1 MYSKLILFDV
11 DGTLLSP
18 GPIPRQM
25 MQEAISAY
33 LNKPITL
40 DYHDVAGFTDPTI
53 IQEALRN
60 KGSVDGDLTIA
71 TATILESYL
80 GNVTEQLAAKGGVS
94 LFDGARELVLACQG
108 EGWATALLTG
118 NVEIGAR
125 AKVEPT
131 GLWDLFAFGAWGDD
145 GAERVDLPAVA
156 LRKATAVLQQSF
168 EPEDVILIGDTPQDA
183 RIGRLNNIRTMVVC
197 RRPEP
202 EWREAIEAE
211 SPTWVVDDF
220 SNLPAILSLMRGES

>member
-1 MYSKLILFDV
+1 MHSKLILFDV

-18 GPIPRQM
+18 GPIPRQT
-25 MQEAISAY
+25 MQEAISDH
-33 LNKPITL
+33 LEMPITL

-53 IQEALRN
+53 IQAALRN
-60 KGSVDGDLTIA
+60 KGGVDGDLIEA
-71 TATILESYL
+71 TAAILASYL
-80 GNVTEQLAAKGGVS
+80 SKVTERLAANGGIV

-131 GLWDLFAFGAWGDD
+131 GLWNLFAFGAWGDD
-145 GAERVDLPAVA
+145 GAERVDLPPAA
-156 LRKATAVLQQSF
+156 LKKAATVLQQSF
-168 EPEDVILIGDTPQDA
+168 APEDVILIGDTPQDA
-183 RIGRLNNIRTMVVC
+183 RIGRLNNIQTMIVC

-220 SNLPAILSLMRGES
+220 SNVPAILSLLRG